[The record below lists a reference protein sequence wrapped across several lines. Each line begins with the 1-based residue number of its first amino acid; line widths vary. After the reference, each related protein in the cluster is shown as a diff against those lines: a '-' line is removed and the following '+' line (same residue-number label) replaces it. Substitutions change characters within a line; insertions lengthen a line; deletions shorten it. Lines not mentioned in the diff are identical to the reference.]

1 MVVKKRK
8 APRRKL
14 STRFKQ
20 NPLQTTRAEFN
31 KLGPVGKMAVVG
43 VGAGAIS
50 ATAAKQLNDL
60 PFIGKVFKIFT
71 GYGATLAR
79 KMK

>member
-20 NPLQTTRAEFN
+20 NPLQTSRTEFN

-43 VGAGAIS
+43 VAAGAVS